1 MTPRWISRCSTS
13 TAVRPPKVR
22 RIPFTTTT
30 GSGLAAPG
38 SGGTDCKAIRHSR
51 IDLFSPAP
59 GSGTPGWDVSP
70 AAPTSLGATPEER
83 RSVGKLSVGIERH
96 LPSITEDALRPVDHQ
111 QHQHQS
117 DQHQPDG

>member
-22 RIPFTTTT
+22 RIPFTITT

-38 SGGTDCKAIRHSR
+38 SCGTECTAVRYSR

-59 GSGTPGWDVSP
+59 GAGTLGWDVSP
-70 AAPTSLGATPEER
+70 AAETPLGAVPEER
-83 RSVGKLSVGIERH
+83 WSVGKLSAGIERD
-96 LPSITEDALRPVDHQ
+96 LPSITEDPLRPVDHQ
-111 QHQHQS
+111 
-117 DQHQPDG
+117 